1 MQLVDARTQYSAA
14 MQALIDGGIP
24 EEVVR
29 AGGKA
34 LEKLITP
41 DLNDA
46 YKEYLAAKAYYAF
59 VMKYRN
65 YKNIVN
71 TQSAA
76 KPMVATDINLFDAQE
91 NYLNTPEATYDLK
104 KGLDGAKAHN
114 SADLLTK
121 ITNAAPGDEG
131 RDLWEAALQL
141 FFCGDQD
148 LIDYVQETVGLA
160 AIGKVYEEALIIAY
174 GEGRNGKST
183 FWNTVSRVLG
193 TYSGAISADALTAG
207 CRRNVKPEIAELKG
221 KRLII
226 AAELE
231 EGMRLST
238 SILK

>member
-1 MQLVDARTQYSAA
+1 MGKIEKSAA
-14 MQALIDGGIP
+14 SIGIIGGADGPTAVFTAGRKIP
-24 EEVVR
+24 LKQRIRRAWFDFKRRQVAKRIKPEPHTMEE
-29 AGGKA
+29 
-34 LEKLITP
+34 
-41 DLNDA
+41 
-46 YKEYLAAKAYYAF
+46 

-104 KGLDGAKAHN
+104 KGLDGARAHN
-114 SADLLTK
+114 STDLLTK

-141 FFCGDQD
+141 FFCGDQE
-148 LIDYVQETVGLA
+148 LITYVQETVGLA
-160 AIGKVYEEALIIAY
+160 AIGKVYQEFMIIAY
-174 GEGRNGKST
+174 GCGANGKST

-207 CRRNVKPEIAELKG
+207 CRRNVKHRLQKRMRESQQLMQELMQQTQKNF
-221 KRLII
+221 
-226 AAELE
+226 
-231 EGMRLST
+231 
-238 SILK
+238 